1 MSWLDNIRI
10 AIAGATATSCDPL
23 LTILGVL
30 IGVGAVIILVAVGT
44 GSSAQI
50 QASIN
55 RLGTNT
61 LTVLSTGRFGG
72 RSTDGDTIAL
82 GDDDACRRPAD

>member
-10 AIAGATATSCDPL
+10 AIAGATANKLRSL

-44 GSSAQI
+44 GSSARDPGEHQPSRDEHTDG
-50 QASIN
+50 ALDGPL
-55 RLGTNT
+55 R
-61 LTVLSTGRFGG
+61 
-72 RSTDGDTIAL
+72 RSLDDGDTIAL
-82 GDDDACRRPAD
+82 RDDDACRRPAD